1 MPEARIVIN
10 TGPLLALIAALG
22 DLTILK
28 SLYTE
33 VLVPA
38 EVGSEILA
46 GGTSGFG
53 VPQFIDASWL
63 NKYSIEQTIP
73 LFLANTLD
81 RGEASVIQLALS
93 KGIKTVCIDE
103 VVGRRAARLNG
114 LSLTGSVGILLR
126 AKREGLLASVKDA
139 VQRMQK
145 NGIWLSDKVIDFAFR
160 QAGEN
165 DR

>member
-22 DLTILK
+22 DLSILK
-28 SLYTE
+28 SLYKE

-38 EVGSEILA
+38 EVGCEILA

-63 NKYSIEQTIP
+63 NKCEIEQTIP

-93 KGIKTVCIDE
+93 EGIKTVCIDE

-114 LSLTGSVGILLR
+114 LSLTGSVGIILR
-126 AKREGLLASVKDA
+126 AKREGLLPSVSDA
-139 VQRMQK
+139 VHKMQK

-160 QAGEN
+160 QSGEN
-165 DR
+165 NM